1 MEKVRKKS
9 KEIDHYVKQHI
20 GEAYIQIRELAKP
33 SNKPGTQ
40 KVYYEGNWIRD
51 IHNNYTDKQAQK
63 IFDNVAQY
71 KDRLDFFQVK
81 LNYTYEDKDG
91 SPIQAYEYIARVK
104 C

>member
-9 KEIDHYVKQHI
+9 KEIDHYVKQNI

-40 KVYYEGNWIRD
+40 KVYYTGNWVND
-51 IHNNYTDKQAQK
+51 IYNNYTEKQAQK

-71 KDRLDFFQVK
+71 RDKLDFFQVK
-81 LNYTYEDKDG
+81 LNETYEDYNEKTL
-91 SPIQAYEYIARVK
+91 QAYEYIARVK
-104 C
+104 

>member
-40 KVYYEGNWIRD
+40 RVYYTGNWVND
-51 IHNNYTDKQAQK
+51 IYNNYTEKQAQK

-71 KDRLDFFQVK
+71 RDKLDFFQVK
-81 LNYTYEDKDG
+81 LNETYQDYKENTL
-91 SPIQAYEYIARVK
+91 QVYEYIARVK
-104 C
+104 